1 MAARVV
7 PLRRWGRLSL
17 AASLPLGIAFLVL
30 AALGL
35 TPPIAA
41 VLAWAGLS
49 LLAAAV
55 AGVILAEVGALAR
68 HVETSAGSEG
78 EAQRR
83 PVPAGLLTRELAAS
97 IARLARLGAED
108 RAQLA
113 SERAELERALDA
125 LPEPLLLLD
134 AERKIVR
141 ANRAAESL
149 LDGKVIG
156 RHIAASLRNP
166 QLIEAVEQTIEGA
179 GGRDIEF
186 TLQAPVERTFAARV
200 EPLPEPR
207 EGGAAVLLALV
218 DFTAV
223 RRTDQMRADFVANAS
238 HEIRTPLATL
248 MGFIET
254 LQGTARDDTAA
265 RERFLAIMDQHGK
278 RMARL
283 VEDLLSLSRIEMN
296 EHTPPTEAVP
306 LPSLL
311 ANVHNTLAW
320 QAEKRG
326 VTVAI
331 DAEDGLPPVI
341 GDGDEL
347 TQVFLNLVD
356 NAIKYGDAEGTVSVE
371 ARQVAEAEAQAAGW
385 MAGKDGAVAVSV
397 VDRGAGI
404 PREHL
409 PRLTE
414 RFYRVDK
421 ARSREL
427 GGTGLGLAIVKHIV
441 NRHRGALAI
450 DSTPGEGST
459 FTVYLQPA
467 PVAEDAALKAAA
479 QPAGDTA
486 SGRADEPS
494 EMPVTKS

>member
-7 PLRRWGRLSL
+7 PIRRWGRLSL

-30 AALGL
+30 ALLGL
-35 TPPIAA
+35 TPAIAA

-55 AGVILAEVGALAR
+55 AGLMLAEVGALAR
-68 HVETSAGSEG
+68 HVEDSTGSEG
-78 EAQRR
+78 EAH
-83 PVPAGLLTRELAAS
+83 PNPASAGLLTRELAAS
-97 IARLARLGAED
+97 VERLARLGAED

-166 QLIEAVEQTIEGA
+166 QLIEAVEQTLEGA

-186 TLQAPVERTFAARV
+186 TLQAPVERTFSARV

-254 LQGTARDDTAA
+254 LQGSARDDPAA
-265 RERFLAIMDQHGK
+265 RERFLAIMDQHSK

-311 ANVHNTLAW
+311 ANVRNTLAW

-347 TQVFLNLVD
+347 TQMFLNLVD

-371 ARQVAEAEAQAAGW
+371 ARRVAEAEAAGW
-385 MAGKDGAVAVSV
+385 MASKDGAVAVSV
-397 VDRGAGI
+397 IDRSAGI

-459 FTVYLQPA
+459 FIVYLQPA
-467 PVAEDAALKAAA
+467 PVAEDAVAPSANGS
-479 QPAGDTA
+479 AGEHTA
-486 SGRADEPS
+486 DPPDERADNLP
-494 EMPVTKS
+494 

>member
-1 MAARVV
+1 MAVRDV
-7 PLRRWGRLSL
+7 PLRRWARLSL
-17 AASLPLGIAFLVL
+17 AAAVPLGLAFLVL
-30 AALGL
+30 GALGL
-35 TPPIAA
+35 TPPVAAA
-41 VLAWAGLS
+41 VAWGGLS
-49 LLAAAV
+49 LLAAV
-55 AGVILAEVGALAR
+55 VIGLMLADVGALAR
-68 HVETSAGSEG
+68 HAESSAESVGD
-78 EAQRR
+78 AARD
-83 PVPAGLLTRELAAS
+83 PVPAGLFTRELAAS
-97 IARLARLGAED
+97 VERLARTGAED
-108 RAQLA
+108 RSQLA

-134 AERKIVR
+134 SDRRIVR
-141 ANRAAESL
+141 ANRAATSL
-149 LDGKVIG
+149 LEGEVIG
-156 RHIAASLRNP
+156 RDIAASLRNP
-166 QLIEAVEQTIEGA
+166 QLIEAVEQTLEGA

-186 TLQAPVERTFAARV
+186 TLPAPVERTFAARV

-207 EGGAAVLLALV
+207 DGGAALLLALV

-254 LQGTARDDTAA
+254 LQGSARDDAAA

-283 VEDLLSLSRIEMN
+283 VDDLLSLSRIEMN
-296 EHTPPTEAVP
+296 EHTPPTDAVP
-306 LPSLL
+306 LASLL
-311 ANVHNTLAW
+311 ANVRNTLAW
-320 QAEKRG
+320 RAEERG

-331 DAEDGLPPVI
+331 DADEGLPAVI

-356 NAIKYGDAEGTVSVE
+356 NAIKYGEAEGEVSVT
-371 ARQVAEAEAQAAGW
+371 ANWAADAQAAGW
-385 MAGKDGAVAVSV
+385 IAGRDGAVSVSV
-397 VDRGAGI
+397 SDQGAGI

-441 NRHRGALAI
+441 NRHRGALTI
-450 DSTPGEGST
+450 DSAPGEGST
-459 FTVYLQPA
+459 FTVYLQPVEA
-467 PVAEDAALKAAA
+467 AEDALPAGAA
-479 QPAGDTA
+479 QPAGEV
-486 SGRADEPS
+486 SPGRVEDAP
-494 EMPVTKS
+494 PATVTKP

>member
-7 PLRRWGRLSL
+7 PLYRWARLSL
-17 AASLPLGIAFLVL
+17 AAAAPLGLAFLVL
-30 AALGL
+30 TVLGL
-35 TPPIAA
+35 VPPLAA
-41 VLAWAGLS
+41 ALAWAGLS
-49 LLAAAV
+49 LLAAIV
-55 AGVILAEVGALAR
+55 IGVLLTDIGVLAH
-68 HVETSAGSEG
+68 HVERSAREG
-78 EAQRR
+78 EARMR
-83 PVPAGLLTRELAAS
+83 PAPAGLLTRELAPT
-97 IARLARLGAED
+97 IERLVRDGAEE
-108 RAQLA
+108 RARLA
-113 SERAELERALDA
+113 SERAELERAFDA
-125 LPEPLLLLD
+125 LPEPLLLLGAD
-134 AERKIVR
+134 RKIVR
-141 ANRAAESL
+141 ANPAAQAL
-149 LDGKVIG
+149 LNGEVTG
-156 RHIAASLRNP
+156 RHISASLRNP
-166 QLIEAVEQTIEGA
+166 QLIETVEQTIEGG
-179 GGRDIEF
+179 GGREVEF
-186 TLQAPVERTFAARV
+186 TLPAPVERTFAARV

-254 LQGTARDDTAA
+254 LQGSARDDAEA
-265 RERFLAIMDQHGK
+265 RVRFLAIMDQHGR

-296 EHTPPTEAVP
+296 EHTPPTETVP

-311 ANVHNTLAW
+311 GNVRNTLAW
-320 QAEKRG
+320 QAERRG
-326 VTVAI
+326 VSVSI

-356 NAIKYGDAEGTVSVE
+356 NAIKYGDGQSAVRVE
-371 ARQVAEAEAQAAGW
+371 ARQVAEMPAIAGRI
-385 MAGKDGAVAVSV
+385 AGGDGAVSVSV

-441 NRHRGALAI
+441 NRHRGALTI
-450 DSTPGEGST
+450 DSSPGEGSA
-459 FTVYLQPA
+459 FTVYLQPSEA
-467 PVAEDAALKAAA
+467 AEQTAADGSEEPADNQIPGPMEQEEEVA
-479 QPAGDTA
+479 
-486 SGRADEPS
+486 
-494 EMPVTKS
+494 VTKP

>member
-7 PLRRWGRLSL
+7 PIRRWGRLSL

-30 AALGL
+30 ALLGL
-35 TPPIAA
+35 TPAIAA

-55 AGVILAEVGALAR
+55 AGLMLAEVGALAR
-68 HVETSAGSEG
+68 HVEDSTGSEG
-78 EAQRR
+78 EAH
-83 PVPAGLLTRELAAS
+83 PNPASAGLLTRELAAS
-97 IARLARLGAED
+97 VERLARLGAED

-166 QLIEAVEQTIEGA
+166 QLIEAVEQTLEGA

-186 TLQAPVERTFAARV
+186 TLQAPVERTFSARV

-254 LQGTARDDTAA
+254 LQGSARDDPAA
-265 RERFLAIMDQHGK
+265 RERFLAIMDQHSK

-311 ANVHNTLAW
+311 ANVRNTLAW

-356 NAIKYGDAEGTVSVE
+356 NAIKYGNAEETVTIE
-371 ARQVAEAEAQAAGW
+371 ARQVPEVQTAGW
-385 MAGKDGAVAVSV
+385 MAGKDGAVSVSIT
-397 VDRGAGI
+397 DRGGGI

-441 NRHRGALAI
+441 NRHRGALSI

-494 EMPVTKS
+494 EIPVTKS

>member
-1 MAARVV
+1 MAVRIV
-7 PLRRWGRLSL
+7 PLRRWARLSL
-17 AASLPLGIAFLVL
+17 AASLPLGLAFLVL
-30 AALGL
+30 GVLGL

-41 VLAWAGLS
+41 VLVWAGLS

-55 AGVILAEVGALAR
+55 VALMMADVGALAR
-68 HVETSAGSEG
+68 HVEASAGNDKESRQG
-78 EAQRR
+78 PA
-83 PVPAGLLTRELAAS
+83 PAGLLTRELAAS
-97 IARLARLGAED
+97 VERLARLGAEG
-108 RAQLA
+108 RARLA
-113 SERAELERALDA
+113 GERAELERALDA

-134 AERKIVR
+134 ADRKVVR
-141 ANRAAESL
+141 ANRAATSL
-149 LDGKVIG
+149 LGGEVPG
-156 RHIAASLRNP
+156 RHISASLRNP

-179 GGRDIEF
+179 EGRDIEF

-200 EPLPEPR
+200 EPLPKPR

-254 LQGTARDDTAA
+254 LQGSARDDAAA
-265 RERFLAIMDQHGK
+265 RERFLTIMDQHGK

-296 EHTPPTEAVP
+296 EHTPPTDAVP

-311 ANVHNTLAW
+311 SHVRNTLAW
-320 QAEKRG
+320 RAEQRK

-331 DAEDGLPPVI
+331 DAEEELPPVI

-371 ARQVAEAEAQAAGW
+371 VRRVAEAEAAGW
-385 MAGKDGAVAVSV
+385 RAGKDGAVVVSV
-397 VDRGAGI
+397 ADRGAGI

-441 NRHRGALAI
+441 NRHRGGFAI
-450 DSTPGEGST
+450 DSAPGEGST
-459 FTVYLQPA
+459 FTVYLRPA
-467 PVAEDAALKAAA
+467 MAVEVDALHEAS
-479 QPAGDTA
+479 QPAGERVA
-486 SGRADEPS
+486 EPADEPP
-494 EMPVTKS
+494 EVVVTES

>member
-1 MAARVV
+1 MAARFV
-7 PLRRWGRLSL
+7 PLHRWVRLSL
-17 AASLPLGIAFLVL
+17 AASMPLGIAFLVL
-30 AALGL
+30 AVLGL

-41 VLAWAGLS
+41 ALAWAGLS

-55 AGVILAEVGALAR
+55 AGLVLADVGALAR
-68 HVETSAGSEG
+68 HVEASAGSEG
-78 EAQRR
+78 EARHG
-83 PVPAGLLTRELAAS
+83 PVPAGLFTRELAAS
-97 IARLARLGAED
+97 VERLARLGAEG

-113 SERAELERALDA
+113 SERAELERVLDA
-125 LPEPLLLLD
+125 MPEPLLLLGAD
-134 AERKIVR
+134 RKIVR
-141 ANRAAESL
+141 ANRAATSL
-149 LDGKVIG
+149 LDGEVTG
-156 RHIAASLRNP
+156 RHISASLRNP
-166 QLIEAVEQTIEGA
+166 QLIEAVEQTLDGA

-207 EGGAAVLLALV
+207 EGGAALLLALV
-218 DFTAV
+218 DLTAV

-254 LQGTARDDTAA
+254 LQGSARDDAAA
-265 RERFLAIMDQHGK
+265 RERFLTIMDQHGR

-296 EHTPPTEAVP
+296 EHTPPTDAVP

-320 QAEKRG
+320 RAEKRG
-326 VTVAI
+326 VTIAI

-356 NAIKYGDAEGTVSVE
+356 NAIKYGDAEGAIRIEARRAEDAPPAGRITAYDGAISVSVTD
-371 ARQVAEAEAQAAGW
+371 Q
-385 MAGKDGAVAVSV
+385 
-397 VDRGAGI
+397 GAGI

-421 ARSREL
+421 ARSREM

-450 DSTPGEGST
+450 DSTPGDGST

-467 PVAEDAALKAAA
+467 PLAADAAAARTDGPPGEHGLG
-479 QPAGDTA
+479 QPDA
-486 SGRADEPS
+486 S
-494 EMPVTKS
+494 VTKS

>member
-1 MAARVV
+1 MAVRDV
-7 PLRRWGRLSL
+7 PLGRWARLSL
-17 AASLPLGIAFLVL
+17 AAAVPLGLAFLVL
-30 AALGL
+30 GALGL
-35 TPPIAA
+35 TPPVAA
-41 VLAWAGLS
+41 ALAWAGLS
-49 LLAAAV
+49 LLAATV
-55 AGVILAEVGALAR
+55 AGLMLADVGALAR
-68 HVETSAGSEG
+68 HVDASAGSEAHAG
-78 EAQRR
+78 REA
-83 PVPAGLLTRELAAS
+83 VPAGLLTRELSAS
-97 IARLARLGAED
+97 MERLARIGAEGW
-108 RAQLA
+108 AQLA

-134 AERKIVR
+134 SDRRIVR
-141 ANRAAESL
+141 ANRAATSL
-149 LDGKVIG
+149 LEGEVIG
-156 RHIAASLRNP
+156 RDIAASLRNP
-166 QLIEAVEQTIEGA
+166 QLIEAVEQTLEGG

-200 EPLPEPR
+200 EPLAEAR

-254 LQGTARDDTAA
+254 LQGSARDDAAA
-265 RERFLAIMDQHGK
+265 RERFLAIMDQHGR

-283 VEDLLSLSRIEMN
+283 VDDLLSLSRIEMN
-296 EHTPPTEAVP
+296 EHTPPTDAVP
-306 LPSLL
+306 LPALL
-311 ANVHNTLAW
+311 ANVQNTLAW
-320 QAEKRG
+320 RAEERG

-331 DAEDGLPPVI
+331 AADEELPAVL

-356 NAIKYGDAEGTVSVE
+356 NAIKYGEAEGTVSVT
-371 ARQVAEAEAQAAGW
+371 AHRAADAQAAGW
-385 MAGKDGAVAVSV
+385 VAGKDGAVTVSIR
-397 VDRGAGI
+397 DRGAGI

-441 NRHRGALAI
+441 NRHRGALTI
-450 DSTPGEGST
+450 DSTPGDGST
-459 FTVYLQPA
+459 FTVYLQPVPATGNAA
-467 PVAEDAALKAAA
+467 PGMADDASE
-479 QPAGDTA
+479 A
-486 SGRADEPS
+486 S
-494 EMPVTKS
+494 VTKP

>member
-30 AALGL
+30 ALLGL
-35 TPPIAA
+35 TPAIAA

-55 AGVILAEVGALAR
+55 AGLMLAEVGALAR
-68 HVETSAGSEG
+68 HVEDSTGSEG
-78 EAQRR
+78 EAH
-83 PVPAGLLTRELAAS
+83 PNPASAGLLTRELAAS
-97 IARLARLGAED
+97 VERLVRLGAED

-149 LDGKVIG
+149 LDGQVIG

-254 LQGTARDDTAA
+254 LQGSARDDPAA
-265 RERFLAIMDQHGK
+265 RERFLAIMDQHSK

-296 EHTPPTEAVP
+296 EHTPPTEAVL

-371 ARQVAEAEAQAAGW
+371 ARRVAEAQVAGW
-385 MAGKDGAVAVSV
+385 MASNDGAVAVSV

-450 DSTPGEGST
+450 DSTPGKGST
-459 FTVYLQPA
+459 FIVYLQPA
-467 PVAEDAALKAAA
+467 AVAEDAALEGAA
-479 QPAGDTA
+479 QPASDTA
-486 SGRADEPS
+486 NGRADESS
-494 EMPVTKS
+494 EVAVTKS

>member
-1 MAARVV
+1 MAARLV
-7 PLRRWGRLSL
+7 PLRRWVRLSL
-17 AASLPLGIAFLVL
+17 AASLPLGLAFLVL
-30 AALGL
+30 GVLGL
-35 TPPIAA
+35 TPPTAA
-41 VLAWAGLS
+41 VLAWIGLS

-55 AGVILAEVGALAR
+55 AGVILADVGALAR
-68 HVETSAGSEG
+68 HVETSAESGG
-78 EAQRR
+78 EARQGT
-83 PVPAGLLTRELAAS
+83 VPAGLLTRELAAS
-97 IARLARLGAED
+97 VERSSRLGAEG
-108 RAQLA
+108 RARLA
-113 SERAELERALDA
+113 GERAELERALDA

-134 AERKIVR
+134 ADRKVVR
-141 ANRAAESL
+141 ANRAATSL
-149 LDGKVIG
+149 LGGEVTG
-156 RHIAASLRNP
+156 RHISASLRNP
-166 QLIEAVEQTIEGA
+166 QLIEAVEQTSEGA
-179 GGRDIEF
+179 EGRDIEF

-207 EGGAAVLLALV
+207 ESGAAVLLALV

-254 LQGTARDDTAA
+254 LQGSARDDAAA
-265 RERFLAIMDQHGK
+265 RERFLVIMDQHGK

-311 ANVHNTLAW
+311 ANVRNTLAW
-320 QAEKRG
+320 RAEQRG
-326 VTVAI
+326 VSVAI
-331 DAEDGLPPVI
+331 DAEEGLPPVV

-356 NAIKYGDAEGTVSVE
+356 NAIKYGDDRGTVRVE
-371 ARQVAEAEAQAAGW
+371 AHRVAEAEAAGW
-385 MAGKDGAVAVSV
+385 VAGREGAVSV
-397 VDRGAGI
+397 SVADQGAGI

-450 DSTPGEGST
+450 DSTPGKGST
-459 FTVYLQPA
+459 FTVFLQPTAGAAEAA
-467 PVAEDAALKAAA
+467 PEGDDGSANDRTPD
-479 QPAGDTA
+479 QPEA
-486 SGRADEPS
+486 S
-494 EMPVTKS
+494 VTKP

>member
-1 MAARVV
+1 MAVRDL
-7 PLRRWGRLSL
+7 PLRRWARLSL
-17 AASLPLGIAFLVL
+17 AAAVPLGLAFLVL
-30 AALGL
+30 GALGL
-35 TPPIAA
+35 TPPVAA
-41 VLAWAGLS
+41 ALAWAGLS

-55 AGVILAEVGALAR
+55 AGLMLADVGTLAR
-68 HVETSAGSEG
+68 HVDASAESGVHAG
-78 EAQRR
+78 RD
-83 PVPAGLLTRELAAS
+83 PVPAGLLTRELSAS
-97 IARLARLGAED
+97 VERMARIGAEG

-134 AERKIVR
+134 SDRRIVR
-141 ANRAAESL
+141 ANRAATSL
-149 LDGKVIG
+149 LEGEVIG
-156 RHIAASLRNP
+156 RDIAASLRNP
-166 QLIEAVEQTIEGA
+166 QLIEAVEQTLEGA

-200 EPLPEPR
+200 EPLPEAR

-254 LQGTARDDTAA
+254 LQGSARDDAAA
-265 RERFLAIMDQHGK
+265 RERFLAIMDQHGR

-283 VEDLLSLSRIEMN
+283 VDDLLSLSRIEMN
-296 EHTPPTEAVP
+296 EHTPPTDAVP

-311 ANVHNTLAW
+311 ANVRNTLAW
-320 QAEKRG
+320 RAEERG

-331 DAEDGLPPVI
+331 DADENLPAVI

-356 NAIKYGDAEGTVSVE
+356 NAIKYGEAEGAVSVT
-371 ARQVAEAEAQAAGW
+371 AHRAAEAQAAGW
-385 MAGKDGAVAVSV
+385 VAGKDGAVAVSV
-397 VDRGAGI
+397 RDQGAGI

-450 DSTPGEGST
+450 DSTPGDGST
-459 FTVYLQPA
+459 FTVYLQPVPA
-467 PVAEDAALKAAA
+467 KEDAL
-479 QPAGDTA
+479 PAGAPQATGDMA
-486 SGRADEPS
+486 PDRADEAAPAS
-494 EMPVTKS
+494 VTKS

>member
-17 AASLPLGIAFLVL
+17 AASLPLGTAFLVL
-30 AALGL
+30 AALSL

-55 AGVILAEVGALAR
+55 AGMILAEVGALAR

-97 IARLARLGAED
+97 VERLARLGAED

-166 QLIEAVEQTIEGA
+166 QLIEAVEQTLEGA

-254 LQGTARDDTAA
+254 LQGSARDDPAA
-265 RERFLAIMDQHGK
+265 RERFLAIMDQHSK

-296 EHTPPTEAVP
+296 EHTPPTEAVL

-371 ARQVAEAEAQAAGW
+371 ARRVAEAQAAGW
-385 MAGKDGAVAVSV
+385 MASKDGAVAVSV
-397 VDRGAGI
+397 IDRGAGI

-450 DSTPGEGST
+450 DSTPGKGST

-467 PVAEDAALKAAA
+467 AVAEDAALEGAA
-479 QPAGDTA
+479 QPASNTA
-486 SGRADEPS
+486 NGRADESS
-494 EMPVTKS
+494 EVAVTKS

>member
-1 MAARVV
+1 MATRVV
-7 PLRRWGRLSL
+7 PLRRWARLSL
-17 AASLPLGIAFLVL
+17 AASLPLGVAFLVL
-30 AALGL
+30 GALGL

-49 LLAAAV
+49 LIAAAV
-55 AGVILAEVGALAR
+55 VGLILGQVGALAR
-68 HVETSAGSEG
+68 YVDDSAGSQG
-78 EAQRR
+78 EAL
-83 PVPAGLLTRELAAS
+83 PSPAPAGTLTRELAPS
-97 IARLARLGAED
+97 VERLARLGAEG

-149 LDGKVIG
+149 LDGEVTG

-254 LQGTARDDTAA
+254 LQGTARDDADA
-265 RERFLAIMDQHGK
+265 RERFLGIMDQHGK

-296 EHTPPTEAVP
+296 EHTPPTDTVP
-306 LPSLL
+306 LPPLL
-311 ANVHNTLAW
+311 ANVQNTLAW
-320 QAEKRG
+320 RAEKRG
-326 VTVAI
+326 VSLSI
-331 DAEDGLPPVI
+331 DTEEDLPPVI
-341 GDGDEL
+341 GDADEL

-356 NAIKYGDAEGTVSVE
+356 NAIKYGDADGAVRIE
-371 ARQVAEAEAQAAGW
+371 ARRAEEAQTAGW
-385 MAGKDGAVAVSV
+385 MAGQDGAISVSV
-397 VDRGAGI
+397 ADRGAGI

-441 NRHRGALAI
+441 NRHRGALNV

-467 PVAEDAALKAAA
+467 PVAEDAEPVGTAQQGGDMAPGTAEEAPQAA
-479 QPAGDTA
+479 
-486 SGRADEPS
+486 
-494 EMPVTKS
+494 VIKS

>member
-7 PLRRWGRLSL
+7 PLRRWARLSF
-17 AASLPLGIAFLVL
+17 AASMPLGLTFLVL
-30 AALGL
+30 ALLGL
-35 TPPIAA
+35 SPPIAA
-41 VLAWAGLS
+41 ALAWAGLS
-49 LLAAAV
+49 LLTAVV
-55 AGVILAEVGALAR
+55 AGLILSDVGALVR
-68 HVETSAGSEG
+68 HVEASTERESDIG
-78 EAQRR
+78 RR
-83 PVPAGLLTRELAAS
+83 PVPAGIFTRELAAS
-97 IARLARLGAED
+97 VERLARLGAED

-134 AERKIVR
+134 SDRKIVR
-141 ANRAAESL
+141 ANRAATSL
-149 LDGKVIG
+149 LDGEVTG

-166 QLIEAVEQTIEGA
+166 QLIEAVDQTLD
-179 GGRDIEF
+179 GGDGRNIEF

-248 MGFIET
+248 MGFVET
-254 LQGTARDDTAA
+254 LQGSARDDAAA

-296 EHTPPTEAVP
+296 EHTPPTDAVP

-320 QAEKRG
+320 RAEQRG
-326 VTVAI
+326 VTVTI
-331 DAEDGLPPVI
+331 ETEEGLPDVI

-356 NAIKYGDAEGTVSVE
+356 NAIKYGDTEGTVSVE
-371 ARQVAEAEAQAAGW
+371 ARRLAEAQTAGW
-385 MAGKDGAVAVSV
+385 MAGKDGAVSVSV
-397 VDRGAGI
+397 ADRGAGI

-467 PVAEDAALKAAA
+467 SVVEGALPIGEV
-479 QPAGDTA
+479 QPAGNMA
-486 SGRADEPS
+486 PGGADEVPGAV
-494 EMPVTKS
+494 VTKA

>member
-7 PLRRWGRLSL
+7 PLRRWVRLSL
-17 AASLPLGIAFLVL
+17 AGSIPLGLAFLVL
-30 AALGL
+30 AVLGL

-49 LLAAAV
+49 LLAAVV
-55 AGVILAEVGALAR
+55 AGLVLRDVGTLVR
-68 HVETSAGSEG
+68 HVEASAGSED
-78 EAQRR
+78 EAPRP

-97 IARLARLGAED
+97 VERLTRLGAGN

-134 AERKIVR
+134 SDRKIVR
-141 ANRAAESL
+141 ANRAATSL
-149 LDGKVIG
+149 LDGEVTG

-166 QLIEAVEQTIEGA
+166 ELIEAVEQTLDGA
-179 GGRDIEF
+179 GGCDIEF

-254 LQGTARDDTAA
+254 LQGSARDDAAA
-265 RERFLAIMDQHGK
+265 RERFLTIMDQHGK

-296 EHTPPTEAVP
+296 EHTPPTDAVP
-306 LPSLL
+306 LPSVL

-320 QAEKRG
+320 RAETRG

-331 DAEDGLPPVI
+331 DADDDLPPVI
-341 GDGDEL
+341 GDSDEL

-356 NAIKYGDAEGTVSVE
+356 NAIKYGEAEGTVSVT
-371 ARQVAEAEAQAAGW
+371 ASWAADAQAAGW
-385 MAGKDGAVAVSV
+385 LAGRDGTVSV
-397 VDRGAGI
+397 SIRDQGAGI

-459 FTVYLQPA
+459 FTVYLPPA
-467 PVAEDAALKAAA
+467 PAAEDAVPVGPGPPAASAPEEEAGEAA
-479 QPAGDTA
+479 QTA
-486 SGRADEPS
+486 
-494 EMPVTKS
+494 VTKP

>member
-30 AALGL
+30 ALLGL
-35 TPPIAA
+35 TPAIAA

-55 AGVILAEVGALAR
+55 AGLMLADVGALTR
-68 HVETSAGSEG
+68 HVENSTGSEG
-78 EAQRR
+78 EAH
-83 PVPAGLLTRELAAS
+83 PNPASAGLLTRELAAS
-97 IARLARLGAED
+97 VERLVRLGAED

-149 LDGKVIG
+149 LDGKVLG

-254 LQGTARDDTAA
+254 LQGSARDDPVA
-265 RERFLAIMDQHGK
+265 RERFLAIMDQHSK

-296 EHTPPTEAVP
+296 EHTPPTEAVL

-331 DAEDGLPPVI
+331 DTEDGLPPVI

-371 ARQVAEAEAQAAGW
+371 ARRVAEAQAAGW
-385 MAGKDGAVAVSV
+385 MAGKDDAVAVSV

-450 DSTPGEGST
+450 DSTPGKGST

-467 PVAEDAALKAAA
+467 PVAEDAAAPSANGS
-479 QPAGDTA
+479 AGEHTGDPPDE
-486 SGRADEPS
+486 RADNLP
-494 EMPVTKS
+494 

>member
-7 PLRRWGRLSL
+7 PLRRWARRSL
-17 AASLPLGIAFLVL
+17 AASAPLGLAFLVL
-30 AALGL
+30 AVLDL
-35 TPPIAA
+35 TPPVAA
-41 VLAWAGLS
+41 ALAWACLS

-55 AGVILAEVGALAR
+55 AGLMLRDVGALAR
-68 HVETSAGSEG
+68 YVEASTGSEG
-78 EAQRR
+78 GPGHR
-83 PVPAGLLTRELAAS
+83 PAPAGLLTRELAAS
-97 IARLARLGAED
+97 VERLARLGAEG
-108 RAQLA
+108 RARLA
-113 SERAELERALDA
+113 GERAELERAFDA

-134 AERKIVR
+134 GERKIVR
-141 ANRAAESL
+141 ANRAAEL
-149 LDGKVIG
+149 LLGGELAG

-179 GGRDIEF
+179 GGRDVEF
-186 TLQAPVERTFAARV
+186 TLPAPVERTFSARV

-254 LQGTARDDTAA
+254 LQGSARDDAAA
-265 RERFLAIMDQHGK
+265 RERFLTIMDQHGK

-296 EHTPPTEAVP
+296 EHTPPTDAVP

-311 ANVHNTLAW
+311 ANVYNTLAW
-320 QAEKRG
+320 RAEKRG

-331 DAEDGLPPVI
+331 DAEEGLPPVI

-356 NAIKYGDAEGTVSVE
+356 NAIKYGDAEGAIRVE
-371 ARQVAEAEAQAAGW
+371 ARRTADAPPAGRIT
-385 MAGKDGAVAVSV
+385 GDEGAVSV
-397 VDRGAGI
+397 SVADRGAGI

-441 NRHRGALAI
+441 NRHRGALTI

-467 PVAEDAALKAAA
+467 PVAEDAVLGKMA
-479 QPAGDTA
+479 QPAGNVPADGA
-486 SGRADEPS
+486 GRAS
-494 EMPVTKS
+494 QASVTNS

>member
-7 PLRRWGRLSL
+7 PLRRWVRLSL
-17 AASLPLGIAFLVL
+17 SASIPLGLAFLVL
-30 AALGL
+30 AVLGL
-35 TPPIAA
+35 TPPLAA

-49 LLAAAV
+49 LLAAV
-55 AGVILAEVGALAR
+55 VTGLMLADVGALAR
-68 HVETSAGSEG
+68 HVEALVGSED
-78 EAQRR
+78 EARR
-83 PVPAGLLTRELAAS
+83 GPVPAGLFTRELAAS
-97 IARLARLGAED
+97 VERLARLGAEG

-134 AERKIVR
+134 TDRRILR
-141 ANRAAESL
+141 ANRAATSL
-149 LDGKVIG
+149 LDGEVTG
-156 RHIAASLRNP
+156 RHISASLRNP
-166 QLIEAVEQTIEGA
+166 QLIEAVEQTLDGA

-218 DFTAV
+218 DLTAV

-254 LQGTARDDTAA
+254 LQGSARDDAAA
-265 RERFLAIMDQHGK
+265 RERFLTIMDQHGR

-296 EHTPPTEAVP
+296 EHTPPTDAVP

-320 QAEKRG
+320 RAEKRG

-331 DAEDGLPPVI
+331 DAEDDLPPVI

-356 NAIKYGDAEGTVSVE
+356 NAIKYGDAEGAIRIE
-371 ARQVAEAEAQAAGW
+371 ARRAADAPP
-385 MAGKDGAVAVSV
+385 AGRLGGNDGAVSVSV
-397 VDRGAGI
+397 IDRGAGI

-421 ARSREL
+421 ARSREM

-441 NRHRGALAI
+441 NRHRGALTI

-467 PVAEDAALKAAA
+467 PLAADAATARTDGPPGEHGLG
-479 QPAGDTA
+479 QPDA
-486 SGRADEPS
+486 S
-494 EMPVTKS
+494 VTKS

>member
-1 MAARVV
+1 MVARVV
-7 PLRRWGRLSL
+7 PLRRWAQLSL
-17 AASLPLGIAFLVL
+17 AASLPLGLAFLVL
-30 AALGL
+30 GVLGL
-35 TPPIAA
+35 TPPVAA

-49 LLAAAV
+49 LITAAV
-55 AGVILAEVGALAR
+55 AGLMLADAGALAR
-68 HVETSAGSEG
+68 HVEASIENEDET
-78 EAQRR
+78 RR
-83 PVPAGLLTRELAAS
+83 SPAPAGVFTRELAVS
-97 IARLARLGAED
+97 IERMARLGTEG
-108 RAQLA
+108 RARLA

-134 AERKIVR
+134 ADRKVVR
-141 ANRAAESL
+141 ANRAATSL
-149 LDGKVIG
+149 LSGEVTG
-156 RHIAASLRNP
+156 RHISASLRNP
-166 QLIEAVEQTIEGA
+166 QLIEAVEQTVEGA
-179 GGRDIEF
+179 EGRDIEF

-200 EPLPEPR
+200 ERLPEPR

-254 LQGTARDDTAA
+254 LQGSARDDAAA

-283 VEDLLSLSRIEMN
+283 VDDLLSLSRIEMN
-296 EHTPPTEAVP
+296 EHTPPTEAVS
-306 LPSLL
+306 LPPLL
-311 ANVHNTLAW
+311 ANVRNTLAW
-320 QAEKRG
+320 RAEQRG
-326 VTVAI
+326 VTVGI
-331 DAEDGLPPVI
+331 DAEEGLPPVI

-356 NAIKYGDAEGTVSVE
+356 NAIKYGDEQDTVRVDV
-371 ARQVAEAEAQAAGW
+371 RRIAEAEAAGW
-385 MAGKDGAVAVSV
+385 RAGNDGAVAVAV
-397 VDRGAGI
+397 ADRGAGI

-441 NRHRGALAI
+441 NRHRGALTI
-450 DSTPGEGST
+450 DSAPGEGST

-467 PVAEDAALKAAA
+467 AEVAEPAPEGDGGKASAHTPDQPDAV
-479 QPAGDTA
+479 
-486 SGRADEPS
+486 
-494 EMPVTKS
+494 VTKP

>member
-55 AGVILAEVGALAR
+55 AGMILAEVGALAR

-78 EAQRR
+78 EAH
-83 PVPAGLLTRELAAS
+83 PNPASAGLLTRELAAS
-97 IARLARLGAED
+97 VERLARLGAED

-166 QLIEAVEQTIEGA
+166 QLIEAVEQTLEGA

-254 LQGTARDDTAA
+254 LQGSARDDPAA
-265 RERFLAIMDQHGK
+265 RERFLAIMDQHSK

-296 EHTPPTEAVP
+296 EHTPPTEAVL

-331 DAEDGLPPVI
+331 DTEDGLPPVI

-371 ARQVAEAEAQAAGW
+371 ARRVAEAQAAGW
-385 MAGKDGAVAVSV
+385 MASNDGAVAVSV

-467 PVAEDAALKAAA
+467 PVAEDAALEAAA
-479 QPAGDTA
+479 QPASDTA
-486 SGRADEPS
+486 NGRADEPS
-494 EMPVTKS
+494 EVAVTKS

>member
-1 MAARVV
+1 
-7 PLRRWGRLSL
+7 
-17 AASLPLGIAFLVL
+17 
-30 AALGL
+30 
-35 TPPIAA
+35 
-41 VLAWAGLS
+41 
-49 LLAAAV
+49 
-55 AGVILAEVGALAR
+55 
-68 HVETSAGSEG
+68 
-78 EAQRR
+78 
-83 PVPAGLLTRELAAS
+83 
-97 IARLARLGAED
+97 
-108 RAQLA
+108 
-113 SERAELERALDA
+113 
-125 LPEPLLLLD
+125 
-134 AERKIVR
+134 
-141 ANRAAESL
+141 
-149 LDGKVIG
+149 
-156 RHIAASLRNP
+156 
-166 QLIEAVEQTIEGA
+166 
-179 GGRDIEF
+179 
-186 TLQAPVERTFAARV
+186 
-200 EPLPEPR
+200 
-207 EGGAAVLLALV
+207 
-218 DFTAV
+218 
-223 RRTDQMRADFVANAS
+223 MRADFVANAS

-254 LQGTARDDTAA
+254 LQGSARDDPAA
-265 RERFLAIMDQHGK
+265 RERFLAIMDQHSK

-306 LPSLL
+306 LSSML

-356 NAIKYGDAEGTVSVE
+356 NAIKYGNAEETVTIE
-371 ARQVAEAEAQAAGW
+371 ARQVAEVQTAGW
-385 MAGKDGAVAVSV
+385 MAGKDGAVSVSIT
-397 VDRGAGI
+397 DRGAGI

>member
-7 PLRRWGRLSL
+7 PLRRWAQLSL
-17 AASLPLGIAFLVL
+17 AASLPLGLAFLVL
-30 AALGL
+30 GVLGL
-35 TPPIAA
+35 TPPVAA

-49 LLAAAV
+49 LITAAV
-55 AGVILAEVGALAR
+55 AGLMLADAGALAR
-68 HVETSAGSEG
+68 HVEASIENEG
-78 EAQRR
+78 DARR
-83 PVPAGLLTRELAAS
+83 DPAPAGVFTRELAAS
-97 IARLARLGAED
+97 IERLARLGAEG
-108 RAQLA
+108 RARLA

-134 AERKIVR
+134 ADRKVVR
-141 ANRAAESL
+141 ANRAATSL
-149 LDGKVIG
+149 LGGEVTG
-156 RHIAASLRNP
+156 RHISASLRNP
-166 QLIEAVEQTIEGA
+166 QLIEAVEQTVEGA
-179 GGRDIEF
+179 EGRDIEF

-200 EPLPEPR
+200 ERLPEPR

-254 LQGTARDDTAA
+254 LQGSARDDAAA
-265 RERFLAIMDQHGK
+265 RERFLAIMDQHSK

-296 EHTPPTEAVP
+296 EHTPPTEAVS
-306 LPSLL
+306 LPPLL
-311 ANVHNTLAW
+311 ANVRNTLAW
-320 QAEKRG
+320 RAEQRG
-326 VTVAI
+326 VTVGI
-331 DAEDGLPPVI
+331 DAEEGLPPVI
-341 GDGDEL
+341 GNGDEL

-356 NAIKYGDAEGTVSVE
+356 NAIKYGDEQDTVRVDV
-371 ARQVAEAEAQAAGW
+371 RRIAEAEAAGW
-385 MAGKDGAVAVSV
+385 RAGNDGAVAVAV
-397 VDRGAGI
+397 ADRGGGI

-441 NRHRGALAI
+441 NRHRGALTI
-450 DSTPGEGST
+450 DSAPGEGST

-467 PVAEDAALKAAA
+467 AEVAE
-479 QPAGDTA
+479 PAPEEDGGTA
-486 SGRADEPS
+486 SAHTPDRPDA
-494 EMPVTKS
+494 PVIKS

>member
-1 MAARVV
+1 MAVRDV
-7 PLRRWGRLSL
+7 PLRRWARLSL
-17 AASLPLGIAFLVL
+17 AAAVPLGLAFLVL
-30 AALGL
+30 GALGL
-35 TPPIAA
+35 TPPVAA
-41 VLAWAGLS
+41 ALAWAGLS
-49 LLAAAV
+49 LLAAVV
-55 AGVILAEVGALAR
+55 AGLMLADVGTLAR
-68 HVETSAGSEG
+68 HVEAAAESEG
-78 EAQRR
+78 EAGRD
-83 PVPAGLLTRELAAS
+83 PVPAGLLTRELSAS
-97 IARLARLGAED
+97 MERLARIGAKG
-108 RAQLA
+108 RSQLA

-134 AERKIVR
+134 SDRRIVR
-141 ANRAAESL
+141 ANRAATSL
-149 LDGKVIG
+149 LEGEVIG
-156 RHIAASLRNP
+156 RDIAASLRNP
-166 QLIEAVEQTIEGA
+166 QLIEAVEQALEGS
-179 GGRDIEF
+179 GGHDIEF

-200 EPLPEPR
+200 EPLPEAR

-254 LQGTARDDTAA
+254 LQGSARDDAAA

-296 EHTPPTEAVP
+296 EHTPPTDAVP

-311 ANVHNTLAW
+311 ANVRNTLAW
-320 QAEKRG
+320 RAEERG

-331 DAEDGLPPVI
+331 DANEDLPAVL

-356 NAIKYGDAEGTVSVE
+356 NAIKYGEAEGTVSVT
-371 ARQVAEAEAQAAGW
+371 AHRAADAQASGW
-385 MAGKDGAVAVSV
+385 VAGKDGAVSVSIR
-397 VDRGAGI
+397 DRGAGI

-441 NRHRGALAI
+441 NRHRGALTI

-459 FTVYLQPA
+459 FTVYLQPVPA
-467 PVAEDAALKAAA
+467 SADAL
-479 QPAGDTA
+479 PAGVPQAPGDMAPGRTDEAAPA
-486 SGRADEPS
+486 S
-494 EMPVTKS
+494 VTKP

>member
-1 MAARVV
+1 MATRVV
-7 PLRRWGRLSL
+7 PFRRWVRLSL
-17 AASLPLGIAFLVL
+17 AASVPLGLAFLVL
-30 AALGL
+30 ATLGL

-41 VLAWAGLS
+41 ALAWAGLS
-49 LLAAAV
+49 LLAAVV
-55 AGVILAEVGALAR
+55 AGLMLADVGTLAR
-68 HVETSAGSEG
+68 HVEASTESEG
-78 EAQRR
+78 EAERR
-83 PVPAGLLTRELAAS
+83 PFRAGLFTRELAAS
-97 IARLARLGAED
+97 VERLARLGAD
-108 RAQLA
+108 SRAQLA

-134 AERKIVR
+134 SERKIVR
-141 ANRAAESL
+141 ANRAATIL
-149 LDGKVIG
+149 LDGEVIG

-166 QLIEAVEQTIEGA
+166 QLIEAVEQTLD
-179 GGRDIEF
+179 GGGGHDIEF

-254 LQGTARDDTAA
+254 LQGSARDDAAA

-296 EHTPPTEAVP
+296 EHTAPTDAVP

-320 QAEKRG
+320 RAQERG

-331 DAEDGLPPVI
+331 DTAEGLPPVI

-356 NAIKYGDAEGTVSVE
+356 NAIKYGDAEGTVSVT
-371 ARQVAEAEAQAAGW
+371 AHWVAEAQAAGW
-385 MAGKDGAVAVSV
+385 VVGKDGAVSVSIS
-397 VDRGAGI
+397 DRGAGI

-441 NRHRGALAI
+441 NRHRGALSI

-467 PVAEDAALKAAA
+467 AVAEDAPTANADGSAGGHGLV
-479 QPAGDTA
+479 QPDTRE
-486 SGRADEPS
+486 GLIKLHLP
-494 EMPVTKS
+494 

>member
-1 MAARVV
+1 MAVRAF
-7 PLRRWGRLSL
+7 PLRRWVRLSL
-17 AASLPLGIAFLVL
+17 AVALPYGIAFLVL
-30 AALGL
+30 GALGL

-49 LLAAAV
+49 LLSATAI
-55 AGVILAEVGALAR
+55 GLILGEVGALAR
-68 HVETSAGSEG
+68 RVEAAAGG
-78 EAQRR
+78 EEETRMR
-83 PVPAGLLTRELAAS
+83 PASAGLLTRELAAS
-97 IARLARLGAED
+97 VERFARLGAEG

-113 SERAELERALDA
+113 SERAELERVLDA

-141 ANRAAESL
+141 ANRAADSL
-149 LDGKVIG
+149 LDGELAG
-156 RHIAASLRNP
+156 RDIAASLRNP
-166 QLIEAVEQTIEGA
+166 QLIEAVEQTLEGA
-179 GGRDIEF
+179 GGREIEF
-186 TLQAPVERTFAARV
+186 TLPAPVERTFAARV

-254 LQGTARDDTAA
+254 LQGSARDDAAA

-296 EHTPPTEAVP
+296 EHTPPTDTVP
-306 LPSLL
+306 LPTLL
-311 ANVHNTLAW
+311 ASVHNTLAW
-320 QAEKRG
+320 RAEQRG

-331 DAEDGLPPVI
+331 DAEEELPPVI

-356 NAIKYGDAEGTVSVE
+356 NAIKYGDAKETVRVE
-371 ARQVAEAEAQAAGW
+371 ARRVAEAQAAGW
-385 MAGKDGAVAVSV
+385 MAGKDGAVSVSV
-397 VDRGAGI
+397 SDRGAGI

-450 DSTPGEGST
+450 DSAPGDGST

-467 PVAEDAALKAAA
+467 PLAKDAATPSANGPNVGDGLE
-479 QPAGDTA
+479 QPDPA
-486 SGRADEPS
+486 
-494 EMPVTKS
+494 VTKP

>member
-1 MAARVV
+1 M
-7 PLRRWGRLSL
+7 
-17 AASLPLGIAFLVL
+17 
-30 AALGL
+30 
-35 TPPIAA
+35 
-41 VLAWAGLS
+41 
-49 LLAAAV
+49 
-55 AGVILAEVGALAR
+55 
-68 HVETSAGSEG
+68 
-78 EAQRR
+78 
-83 PVPAGLLTRELAAS
+83 
-97 IARLARLGAED
+97 
-108 RAQLA
+108 
-113 SERAELERALDA
+113 
-125 LPEPLLLLD
+125 
-134 AERKIVR
+134 R
-141 ANRAAESL
+141 ANRAATSL
-149 LDGKVIG
+149 LDGEVTG

-166 QLIEAVEQTIEGA
+166 QLIEAVEQTLDGA

-254 LQGTARDDTAA
+254 LQGSARDDAAA
-265 RERFLAIMDQHGK
+265 RERFLSIMDQHGK

-296 EHTPPTEAVP
+296 EHTPPTDAVP

-320 QAEKRG
+320 RAEKRG

-331 DAEDGLPPVI
+331 DADDDLPPVI
-341 GDGDEL
+341 GDSDEL

-356 NAIKYGDAEGTVSVE
+356 NAIKYGDAEGAIRVE
-371 ARQVAEAEAQAAGW
+371 ARRSPDAPPG
-385 MAGKDGAVAVSV
+385 GRITSDDGVISVSV
-397 VDRGAGI
+397 ADQGAGI

-441 NRHRGALAI
+441 NRHRGALTI

-459 FTVYLQPA
+459 FTVYLPPA
-467 PVAEDAALKAAA
+467 PVAEDTVPAGAA
-479 QPAGDTA
+479 QPAANAFEDG
-486 SGRADEPS
+486 ADES
-494 EMPVTKS
+494 SQAAVTKP

>member
-1 MAARVV
+1 M
-7 PLRRWGRLSL
+7 
-17 AASLPLGIAFLVL
+17 
-30 AALGL
+30 
-35 TPPIAA
+35 
-41 VLAWAGLS
+41 LAWAGLS

-55 AGVILAEVGALAR
+55 AGLMLAEVGALAR
-68 HVETSAGSEG
+68 HVEDSTGSEG
-78 EAQRR
+78 EAH
-83 PVPAGLLTRELAAS
+83 PNPASAGLLTRELAAS
-97 IARLARLGAED
+97 VERLVRLGAED

-166 QLIEAVEQTIEGA
+166 QLIEAVEQTLEGA

-254 LQGTARDDTAA
+254 LQGSARNDTAA
-265 RERFLAIMDQHGK
+265 RERFLAIMDQHSK

-296 EHTPPTEAVP
+296 EHTPPTEAVL

-331 DAEDGLPPVI
+331 DTEDGLPPVI

-356 NAIKYGDAEGTVSVE
+356 NAIKYGNAEETVTIE
-371 ARQVAEAEAQAAGW
+371 ARQVAEVQTAGW
-385 MAGKDGAVAVSV
+385 MAGKDGAVSVSIT
-397 VDRGAGI
+397 DRGGGI

-494 EMPVTKS
+494 EIPVTKS

>member
-7 PLRRWGRLSL
+7 PLGRWARLSL
-17 AASLPLGIAFLVL
+17 AASVPLGLAFLVL
-30 AALGL
+30 GVLGL

-55 AGVILAEVGALAR
+55 AGLMLADVGALAR
-68 HVETSAGSEG
+68 HVEAAAGSDD
-78 EAQRR
+78 EARQR
-83 PVPAGLLTRELAAS
+83 PAPAGLLTQELAAS
-97 IARLARLGAED
+97 VERQTRLGAEG
-108 RAQLA
+108 RARLT

-134 AERKIVR
+134 GERRVVR
-141 ANRAAESL
+141 ANRAATSL
-149 LDGKVIG
+149 LGGEVTG
-156 RHIAASLRNP
+156 RHISASLRNP
-166 QLIEAVEQTIEGA
+166 QLIEAVEQTIEGG

-207 EGGAAVLLALV
+207 ESGAAVLLALV

-254 LQGTARDDTAA
+254 LQGPARDDADA
-265 RERFLAIMDQHGK
+265 RERFLTIMDQHGK

-296 EHTPPTEAVP
+296 EHTPPTDRVP

-311 ANVHNTLAW
+311 SHVRNTLAW
-320 QAEKRG
+320 QAERRG

-331 DAEDGLPPVI
+331 NSHDDLPPVI

-356 NAIKYGDAEGTVSVE
+356 NAIKYGDDRGTVRVE
-371 ARQVAEAEAQAAGW
+371 AHQVADAEAAGW
-385 MAGKDGAVAVSV
+385 RASKDGAVAVSV
-397 VDRGAGI
+397 ADRGAGI

-441 NRHRGALAI
+441 NRHRGALTI

-467 PVAEDAALKAAA
+467 AAVAAPE
-479 QPAGDTA
+479 GDDGSANNHA
-486 SGRADEPS
+486 SDTPDTG
-494 EMPVTKS
+494 VTKA

>member
-7 PLRRWGRLSL
+7 PIRRWGRLSL

-30 AALGL
+30 ALLGL
-35 TPPIAA
+35 TPAIAA

-55 AGVILAEVGALAR
+55 AGLMLADVGALAR
-68 HVETSAGSEG
+68 HVENSTGSEG
-78 EAQRR
+78 EAH
-83 PVPAGLLTRELAAS
+83 PNPASAGLLTRELAAS
-97 IARLARLGAED
+97 VERLARLGAED

-166 QLIEAVEQTIEGA
+166 QLIEAVEQTLEGA

-186 TLQAPVERTFAARV
+186 TLQAPVERTFSARV

-254 LQGTARDDTAA
+254 LQGTARDDPAA
-265 RERFLAIMDQHGK
+265 RERFLAIMDQHSK

-296 EHTPPTEAVP
+296 EHTPPTEAVL

-331 DAEDGLPPVI
+331 DTEDGLPPVI

-371 ARQVAEAEAQAAGW
+371 ARRVAEAQAAGW
-385 MAGKDGAVAVSV
+385 MASKDGAVAVSV
-397 VDRGAGI
+397 IDRGAGI

-450 DSTPGEGST
+450 DSTPGKGST

-467 PVAEDAALKAAA
+467 AVAEDAALEGAA
-479 QPAGDTA
+479 QPASDTA
-486 SGRADEPS
+486 NGRADESS
-494 EMPVTKS
+494 EVAVTKS